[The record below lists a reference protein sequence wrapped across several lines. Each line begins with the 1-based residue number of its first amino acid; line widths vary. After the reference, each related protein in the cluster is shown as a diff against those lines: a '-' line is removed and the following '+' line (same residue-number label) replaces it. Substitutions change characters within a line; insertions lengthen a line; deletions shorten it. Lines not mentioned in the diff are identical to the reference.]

1 MADWQSA
8 LSRED
13 RNRLKKQPFPDW
25 VEAMKATLTDDHFSS
40 PDWIYEPKLDGERL
54 LAFIKQGKPKLY
66 SRNQKN
72 LNSTYPE
79 LVEALADR
87 VAADVVLDGEVVTF
101 KNGVSSFA
109 RLQGRLGLEDAEEA
123 RKSGVKVYLY
133 LFDVMFCDGYDLR
146 ELPLRRR
153 KQLLKKMLAFGGS
166 LRFTAHRNECGLDY
180 YGEACRKGWEGVIAK
195 RADSAY
201 RSSRSRDWL
210 KFKCVNQQ
218 EFVIGGYTDPEGART
233 GFGALLLGY
242 YEQGDFRYAGRVG
255 TGFDEPMLEDLHA
268 RLLKRRRD
276 SSPFDDGTPG
286 EREAIHWVTPDLVC
300 EIGFTE
306 WTRDGRLRHP
316 RFLGFREDK
325 SASKVRRERPD

>member
-1 MADWQSA
+1 MSDWRSA
-8 LSRED
+8 LSPQDWD
-13 RNRLKKQPFPDW
+13 RLEKQPFPDW
-25 VEAMKATLTDDHFSS
+25 IDAMKATLTDDHFSS

-54 LAFIKQGKPKLY
+54 LAFIKQGKPQLY
-66 SRNQKN
+66 SRNRKN

-87 VAADVVLDGEVVTF
+87 VAADVVLDGEVVAL
-101 KNGVSSFA
+101 KDGVSSFA

-123 RKSGVKVYLY
+123 RQSGVRVYLY

-195 RADSAY
+195 RADSVY

-218 EFVIGGYTDPEGART
+218 EFVIGGYTDPEGARN

-242 YEQGDFRYAGRVG
+242 YEQGDFRCAGRVG

-276 SSPFDDGTPG
+276 SSPFDDGTSV

-306 WTRDGRLRHP
+306 WTRGGRLRHP
-316 RFLGFREDK
+316 RFLGLREDK
-325 SASKVRRERPD
+325 SASEVRRERPD